1 MSRDDDIT
9 RAEVVALSAQ
19 VGSLTQRVYQLE
31 QTIESLTAARPAPT
45 PAPQPS
51 TYVVPRRQPAAPAP
65 VAPRPVMPPPA
76 PPRRPVAPRPPRE
89 PVNWSRLAEQAFAA
103 RTLAWAGGIATA
115 LGIVLL
121 FVMAS
126 SRGWIT
132 PGMRVGLGV
141 LVSFGLLAFSF
152 ELDRRKLRADAIL
165 AAGGAGIAGLYAS
178 LWASISVYHLI
189 GKPLGLP
196 LAAAIA
202 ALAVALAIRIRQQP
216 LAIFGVV
223 AAMLAPALV
232 SQELTGTGA
241 LFGFVI
247 ACAGLPLY
255 LRYRWELLAY
265 SIWATAA
272 LTMAPLYVT
281 VDPGATAAVLAGGC

>member
-1 MSRDDDIT
+1 MSHDDDRQQI
-9 RAEVVALSAQ
+9 EALSRQ
-19 VGSLTQRVYQLE
+19 VSSLTRRVYLLEESVTQLGG
-31 QTIESLTAARPAPT
+31 TVPRPAAPT
-45 PAPQPS
+45 PPVPTPTPGPVRPA
-51 TYVVPRRQPAAPAP
+51 TGLVVL
-65 VAPRPVMPPPA
+65 PPA
-76 PPRRPVAPRPPRE
+76 PAARRPRYTPPPRE

-178 LWASISVYHLI
+178 LWASISVYHLV
-189 GKPLGLP
+189 GKPL
-196 LAAAIA
+196 
-202 ALAVALAIRIRQQP
+202 
-216 LAIFGVV
+216 
-223 AAMLAPALV
+223 
-232 SQELTGTGA
+232 
-241 LFGFVI
+241 
-247 ACAGLPLY
+247 
-255 LRYRWELLAY
+255 
-265 SIWATAA
+265 
-272 LTMAPLYVT
+272 
-281 VDPGATAAVLAGGC
+281 